1 MRTVLICVLGV
12 ILFCGSLQSYTI
24 DVMVDVSHSIEHVN
38 AENNLVVIGKL
49 LPEFTF
55 DYNHDQALTEDVLKK
70 YDVVMMYEPHSEL
83 DASEIEAVKTWVWEG
98 GGLIVC
104 GVHDIAWNE
113 PSRNSFNRLVSTF
126 GIQFLSNAVDDPT
139 DKKGCYCTPVIHNL
153 VEHPLTAEVSQIVFY
168 KPCALTVTGDAEP
181 IARGDDDT
189 KTVGIDNLEGENI
202 IVVAVSQ
209 YEKGKVI
216 VMGSNSVFV
225 DSFINQPNNQEFSIN
240 CFQWASEQ
248 AIPKRN
254 PWTTVSAIAVIVI
267 LLTAFIALKK
277 RKRHAEIE

>member
-1 MRTVLICVLGV
+1 MKAVLICMLGA

-24 DVMVDVSHSIEHVN
+24 DVLVDVSHSTEQIN
-38 AENNLVVIGKL
+38 AENNLVAIGKL

-55 DYNHDQALTEDVLKK
+55 DYNHDRELTESMLDK
-70 YDVVMMYEPHSEL
+70 YDVVMMYEPYTEL
-83 DASEIEAVKTWVWEG
+83 APSEIEAVKTFVWEG

-104 GVHDIAWNE
+104 GEHDVAWNE
-113 PSRNSFNRLVSTF
+113 PSRNSFNKLVSTF

-139 DKKGCYCTPVIHNL
+139 DKKGCYCTPIIHNL

-168 KPCALTVTGDAEP
+168 KPCALTVSGDAVA
-181 IARGDDDT
+181 IAKGDDDT
-189 KTVGIDNLEGENI
+189 KTIGADIVEGENI

-209 YEKGKVI
+209 YDKGKVI

-254 PWTTVSAIAVIVI
+254 PWTTVSAIAIIVI
-267 LLTAFIALKK
+267 LLTTFIAVKK
-277 RKRHAEIE
+277 RKRLAKK